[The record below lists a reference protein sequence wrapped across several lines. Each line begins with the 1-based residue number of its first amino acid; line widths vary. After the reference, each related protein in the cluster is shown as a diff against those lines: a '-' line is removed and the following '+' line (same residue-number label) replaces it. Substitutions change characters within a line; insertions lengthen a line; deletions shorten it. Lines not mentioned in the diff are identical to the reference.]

1 MLVFILWTMKF
12 KAIDTGVGGSD
23 KNFSPPRAER
33 TVETQGLMSA
43 TFCSGNTIKDKSNY
57 PYHYGARKML
67 SRTRILQTA
76 EILTFYSSL
85 PKILR
90 LYCFLQFIA
99 LTIVT
104 EICKISFLNN
114 RNSISRVTNVSELP
128 KFQ

>member
-1 MLVFILWTMKF
+1 MKF

-43 TFCSGNTIKDKSNY
+43 IFCSGNAIKDKSNY

-67 SRTRILQTA
+67 RRTRILQTA
-76 EILTFYSSL
+76 ETLTFYSSL
-85 PKILR
+85 AKILR

-104 EICKISFLNN
+104 EICKISFLLIEIQF
-114 RNSISRVTNVSELP
+114 RE
-128 KFQ
+128 